1 MMIGSLERVNQSLLL
16 NYKMYLFHI
25 YLKRFSFYIKQQE
38 LKVLLLNSWEVEQ
51 DITHSLEEV

>member
-25 YLKRFSFYIKQQE
+25 YLKRFSYIKQHE
-38 LKVLLLNSWEVEQ
+38 FKVVVL
-51 DITHSLEEV
+51 TAAK